1 MKNILPAHI
10 AFGQQLAENQ
20 KVTIKHN
27 LSNSC
32 GQSLSAAQLCL
43 LGETSLEAL
52 LGDQVLSYASISGSH
67 RLRSLIAAFH
77 QDYNHHQ
84 AQLTADNVLT
94 FCGAQEALS
103 AIYQTVLLED
113 EITNSTSVE
122 QQSAIE
128 IVVITPC
135 YPSLVT
141 MAEQMG
147 ITVKCLTVDFQQSW
161 QINQQELLALVNENT
176 RLIVLNSPHNPSG
189 SIIETKFAEQIL
201 AIAKQFNCYLL
212 ADDVSQASNYNNVD
226 LSHRY
231 LDYDRAIVV
240 SVLSKSFGLAGLR
253 IGWAMSKSKSFLKK
267 LLAVKAQG
275 SICTSIV
282 DEKLAEIALEN
293 HQKIITKNNTI
304 IKKNIILFQLFIEKN
319 KAYFSWHPPQ
329 AGLLTLVKCHIE
341 IPILNW
347 AEKLAEQTGIFVY
360 PACLFGLPGA
370 YFRLGLG
377 GENFPVIL
385 QSLQRFVDKQ
395 V

>member
-20 KVTIKHN
+20 KATIKHN

-147 ITVKCLTVDFQQSW
+147 ITVK
-161 QINQQELLALVNENT
+161 A
-176 RLIVLNSPHNPSG
+176 
-189 SIIETKFAEQIL
+189 
-201 AIAKQFNCYLL
+201 
-212 ADDVSQASNYNNVD
+212 
-226 LSHRY
+226 
-231 LDYDRAIVV
+231 
-240 SVLSKSFGLAGLR
+240 
-253 IGWAMSKSKSFLKK
+253 
-267 LLAVKAQG
+267 
-275 SICTSIV
+275 
-282 DEKLAEIALEN
+282 
-293 HQKIITKNNTI
+293 
-304 IKKNIILFQLFIEKN
+304 
-319 KAYFSWHPPQ
+319 
-329 AGLLTLVKCHIE
+329 
-341 IPILNW
+341 
-347 AEKLAEQTGIFVY
+347 
-360 PACLFGLPGA
+360 
-370 YFRLGLG
+370 
-377 GENFPVIL
+377 
-385 QSLQRFVDKQ
+385 
-395 V
+395 